1 MFGWTENYN
10 SQAPEHCHID
20 FVKEV
25 AECTNNK
32 DVFLTILRY
41 HIREA
46 MLQYLR
52 TLNEDLLEL
61 GEPEESQEARGARQ
75 SQSLL
80 DRNDSISCD
89 LGIRYPTFQSIM
101 SGKSNHQSLMVQYRM
116 PYRMQYLISCAIL
129 YTILYH

>member
-1 MFGWTENYN
+1 MGYQGQEILMFGWTENFN
-10 SQAPEHCHID
+10 TQAPEHCHID
-20 FVKEV
+20 FVKSV
-25 AECTNNK
+25 AQCTNNK

-116 PYRMQYLISCAIL
+116 RYRI
-129 YTILYH
+129 

>member
-1 MFGWTENYN
+1 MRYQVREILMFGWTENYN

-20 FVKEV
+20 FVKSV
-25 AECTNNK
+25 AQCTNNK

-116 PYRMQYLISCAIL
+116 RYRM
-129 YTILYH
+129 